1 MENVVMKREGN
12 KLIIEVDMS
21 VDLGPSRSGKT
32 RIIATT
38 AGNAKVPE
46 SDAMIGL
53 NVYKRA

>member
-21 VDLGPSRSGKT
+21 VDLGPSSSGKT
-32 RIIATT
+32 RVIASTR
-38 AGNAKVPE
+38 GNAKVPE

-53 NVYKRA
+53 NVYRRA

>member
-1 MENVVMKREGN
+1 MENVKMTREGN